1 MKITRFRVC
10 FCLLGGKTL
19 KKILLAAVASMA
31 IAASANAASVVYVT
45 GSDPWGNTSN
55 DATMDAA
62 FGAGNWTKVIG
73 FGDSVFTAGHS
84 FIFMDGSDGN
94 GSAFS
99 SYFNGTGAAAA
110 QAYVTGGGH
119 LFVNAAYNGGASLTN
134 LGFGA
139 TSTYWGGSGSVQ
151 ITAAGVTAGLDAG
164 LSTINLTGNSFSHN
178 SVAGPG
184 FTTLI
189 SGDGGPVL
197 AAGNFGA
204 GYYMIG
210 GQTTINWHSP
220 GGTNPA
226 GDAFKLRVNELKL
239 ASGVGN
245 VPEPA
250 AWAMMLAGFGLVGSA
265 MRRREK
271 VAVTFA

>member
-1 MKITRFRVC
+1 M
-10 FCLLGGKTL
+10 

-31 IAASANAASVVYVT
+31 ISASANAAGIVYVT
-45 GSDPWGNTSN
+45 GSDPWGNTTN

-62 FGAGNWTKVIG
+62 FGVGNWTKVNG
-73 FGDSVFTAGHS
+73 FTDSVFTAGYS
-84 FIFMDGSDGN
+84 FIFMDGGDSN
-94 GSAFS
+94 GTAFS
-99 SYFNGTGAAAA
+99 TYFNGTGAAAA
-110 QAYVTGGGH
+110 QTYVNGGGH
-119 LFVNAAYNGGASLTN
+119 LFVNAAYNGGAASTN

-151 ITAAGVTAGLDAG
+151 ITADGIAAGLDTG
-164 LSTINLTGNSFSHN
+164 LSTINFTGSSFSHN

-210 GQTTINWHSP
+210 GETTINFHSP
-220 GGTNPA
+220 GSSNAA
-226 GDAFKLRVNELKL
+226 GDSFKLRVNELKL
-239 ASGVGN
+239 AANGMQNG

-265 MRRREK
+265 MRRRAK